1 MGESGN
7 AQQLTITNLKT
18 ISIMK
23 KIQLSLVM
31 SLMAVSLMAQ
41 TYFTKT
47 GKIDFFSTTPMENIE
62 AVNNEVSSFLNVE
75 KNELVFAVLIKSF
88 RFEKALMQEHFNE
101 NYMESDKFPKA
112 QFKGNLQDFD
122 PNNYKKDGEYKVNV
136 KGDLTIHGV
145 TKNVT
150 VPGIIIVKNGK
161 IAALSKFKVRC
172 KDYDIKIPSVVANKI
187 AEEIDVNVD
196 IKYEP
201 YEKKS

>member
-1 MGESGN
+1 MMKTPFLTLALALFTVAMF
-7 AQQLTITNLKT
+7 AQN
-18 ISIMK
+18 
-23 KIQLSLVM
+23 
-31 SLMAVSLMAQ
+31 
-41 TYFTKT
+41 TYFTKN

-62 AVNNEVSSFLNVE
+62 AVNNDVSSFLNIE

-112 QFKGNLQDFD
+112 QFKGTIVDFD
-122 PNNYKKDGEYKVNV
+122 TKNYTKDGEYKVNV

-145 TKNVT
+145 TKNIT
-150 VPGIIIVKNGK
+150 VPGTIIVKSGK
-161 IAALSKFKVRC
+161 ISAKSKFKVRC
-172 KDYDIKIPSVVANKI
+172 ADYDIKIPSVVANKI

-201 YEKKS
+201 YEKKG